1 MDVDMRLAAPT
12 NKNQQLDWET
22 WTPSTKVG
30 EIMNDPLNPVL
41 YEGE

>member
-1 MDVDMRLAAPT
+1 MDIDMRLAVPT

-30 EIMNDPLNPVL
+30 EIMADPLNPIL
-41 YEGE
+41 YERD